1 MSLAEVAVEVA
12 ATNISLNE
20 KQLQISL
27 ERELKADKERVVR
40 LLEYLLLLQLLLNE
54 FLVNEN
60 VLVVFFN
67 HKELLSVF
75 LLRQERSTET

>member
-27 ERELKADKERVVR
+27 ERELEADKERVVR